1 MTSRPVVGGGDLSA
15 ARKGRLRGYGFQL
28 NGSLGTYALTA

>member
-15 ARKGRLRGYGFQL
+15 ARTGRLRGTAPMF